1 MQLRPRGVWSSE
13 TPSRAWQRKTLHG
26 ICGCTPTCFA
36 KQLKKLTALN
46 FDFAIL
52 AESLERFRALTFR
65 VGSGAMLLCCYFNI
79 AVLLRSCQTPK
90 LLTKSLGCFTTT
102 VTIPLGAR
110 RRQCAKQRVTV
121 LSRVSISTL
130 TLAKI
135 VLGARRTLTI
145 FTMLSILLLLTLRHP
160 LTTLE
165 KTIVTCTS
173 NWTWATTPRPTCQVL
188 PDRQSHSSP
197 GYLIL
202 YHSEV

>member
-36 KQLKKLTALN
+36 KQLEKLTALN
-46 FDFAIL
+46 VAIL
-52 AESLERFRALTFR
+52 AGSLERFSALTTCR
-65 VGSGAMLLCCYFNI
+65 VGSGAALLCCYFNI

-102 VTIPLGAR
+102 VTTPLGAR
-110 RRQCAKQRVTV
+110 RRQCTKQRVTV

-173 NWTWATTPRPTCQVL
+173 NWTLGYHTTAYLSGAT
-188 PDRQSHSSP
+188 
-197 GYLIL
+197 
-202 YHSEV
+202 